1 MAIVEWKKDG
11 TVALLTMNNGENR
24 HNPDFAK
31 SMLNAFDEIEKE
43 ESIFCVV
50 ITSSDKKNWS
60 LGIDLEWAVKAMEP
74 KETHRM
80 KEFMYQLNEL
90 SKRILLFP
98 MPVIAAINGHVFG
111 DGAVL
116 ACACDFR
123 YMKADRGFFCFPE
136 IDIDI
141 PHMPSMLAI
150 VKKAMPYYEVEELIF
165 SGKHASAAELEANH
179 AIRKACENEDALMK
193 EVMEFARSFTKKR
206 PIFRET
212 KKRLYKYIIGI
223 MEKEDPEFIETL
235 QVSV

>member
-1 MAIVEWKKDG
+1 MAIVEWKKEG

-43 ESIFCVV
+43 ESIFSVV

-60 LGIDLEWAVKAMEP
+60 LGIDLEWAIKAMEP
-74 KETHRM
+74 GQTRRM
-80 KEFMYQLNEL
+80 KAFMYQLNEL

-165 SGKHASAAELEANH
+165 SGKHASAKELELSH
-179 AIRKACENEDALMK
+179 AIRRACENEDALLK
-193 EVMEFARSFTKKR
+193 EVMEFAGSFTKKR

-212 KKRLYKYIIGI
+212 KKRLYRYIIGI
-223 MEKEDPEFIETL
+223 METQDPEFIETL

>member
-1 MAIVEWKKDG
+1 
-11 TVALLTMNNGENR
+11 
-24 HNPDFAK
+24 
-31 SMLNAFDEIEKE
+31 
-43 ESIFCVV
+43 
-50 ITSSDKKNWS
+50 
-60 LGIDLEWAVKAMEP
+60 
-74 KETHRM
+74 
-80 KEFMYQLNEL
+80 
-90 SKRILLFP
+90 

-165 SGKHASAAELEANH
+165 SGKHASAAELEASH
-179 AIRKACENEDALMK
+179 AIRKACENEDALLK

-223 MEKEDPEFIETL
+223 METQDPEFIETL
-235 QVSV
+235 QLGV

>member
-1 MAIVEWKKDG
+1 
-11 TVALLTMNNGENR
+11 
-24 HNPDFAK
+24 
-31 SMLNAFDEIEKE
+31 
-43 ESIFCVV
+43 
-50 ITSSDKKNWS
+50 
-60 LGIDLEWAVKAMEP
+60 
-74 KETHRM
+74 
-80 KEFMYQLNEL
+80 
-90 SKRILLFP
+90 
-98 MPVIAAINGHVFG
+98 
-111 DGAVL
+111 
-116 ACACDFR
+116 
-123 YMKADRGFFCFPE
+123 MKADRGFFCFPE

>member
-1 MAIVEWKKDG
+1 MQ
-11 TVALLTMNNGENR
+11 
-24 HNPDFAK
+24 P
-31 SMLNAFDEIEKE
+31 E
-43 ESIFCVV
+43 E
-50 ITSSDKKNWS
+50 TY
-60 LGIDLEWAVKAMEP
+60 
-74 KETHRM
+74 RM

-116 ACACDFR
+116 ACVCDFR

-165 SGKHASAAELEANH
+165 SGKHANAAELEANH
-179 AIRKACENEDALMK
+179 AIRKACENEEVLMK
-193 EVMEFARSFTKKR
+193 EVMEFAKSFTKKR

-235 QVSV
+235 QLGV